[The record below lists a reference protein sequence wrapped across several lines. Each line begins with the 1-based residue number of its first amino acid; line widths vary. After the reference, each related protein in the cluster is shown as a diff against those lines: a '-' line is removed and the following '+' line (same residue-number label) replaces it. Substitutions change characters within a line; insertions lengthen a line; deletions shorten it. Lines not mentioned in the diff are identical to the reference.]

1 MFAVT
6 EQLSWFITRSSGLV
20 AWALVT
26 ASIVWGLALSSRLVR
41 RRGVPA
47 WLLALHRHL
56 SALSLVFIGVHL
68 LGLVADNY
76 VHFGWSELFV
86 PMASPWRPGPIAW
99 GIVALYLLVAIQIT
113 SLLMRRLPR
122 RVWHSIHLTSFVVF
136 VTGTVHGFQSGAD
149 RGNRL
154 VQWGCLSMTA
164 LVLSLV
170 IFRVATLS
178 ERRRRGTTGTAKR
191 AERTLRHHPDTAPAS
206 AWAPPSGT
214 PLDDREP
221 VSASR

>member
-1 MFAVT
+1 MLALT
-6 EQLSWFITRSSGLV
+6 DKLSWYVTRSSGLV

-26 ASIVWGLALSSRLVR
+26 ASIVWGLTLSGRLVR

-56 SALSLVFIGVHL
+56 SALSLVFIGIHL
-68 LGLVADNY
+68 LGLVADNW

-86 PMASPWRPGPIAW
+86 PMASAWRPGAVAW
-99 GIVALYLLVAIQIT
+99 GIVAMYLLIAIQVT

-122 RVWHSIHLTSFVVF
+122 KVWHSIHLTSFVVF
-136 VTGTVHGFQSGAD
+136 VAGTVHGFQSGAD

-154 VQWGCLSMTA
+154 VQWGCMSACA

-170 IFRVATLS
+170 IFRVATRRTRRGGGL
-178 ERRRRGTTGTAKR
+178 ERRVTPSA
-191 AERTLRHHPDTAPAS
+191 DTATT
-206 AWAPPSGT
+206 WAPPTGV
-214 PLDDREP
+214 PVDDREP
-221 VSASR
+221 LPSSR